1 MVLLLPATSLR
12 SRRKCK
18 ELLQFLDMHF
28 VIGVKVVPKRQ
39 GLAQKSRYNIITTW
53 QGTAETSDS
62 LSLSL
67 LSIYCFELHLQIFP
81 TVDPLRHQTRASL
94 QRRLFFCC
102 LKSHKRNSIKGLPPP
117 PPNVHDFHPWLAFAK
132 SHWPSLIRG
141 EWFHWGNLNYSI
153 FKFPRWCALCGDKH
167 LSVKHSHAR

>member
-1 MVLLLPATSLR
+1 MQRVAPVFGHALCYRSKSCTKATGPIA
-12 SRRKCK
+12 KK
-18 ELLQFLDMHF
+18 
-28 VIGVKVVPKRQ
+28 KVVIISLLRGKVQQKR
-39 GLAQKSRYNIITTW
+39 LT
-53 QGTAETSDS
+53 
-62 LSLSL
+62 LSL
-67 LSIYCFELHLQIFP
+67 LSKYCRELHLQIFP

-102 LKSHKRNSIKGLPPP
+102 LKSHKRNSIKGPPP

>member
-1 MVLLLPATSLR
+1 MNGKRLNVYKFRVSFSSWSSLLSSYLHFFSDDVPSSYKSEYKVPEIATATSLR

-67 LSIYCFELHLQIFP
+67 VYILLRIAPSNFP
-81 TVDPLRHQTRASL
+81 DSRSVASSD
-94 QRRLFFCC
+94 
-102 LKSHKRNSIKGLPPP
+102 KS
-117 PPNVHDFHPWLAFAK
+117 
-132 SHWPSLIRG
+132 
-141 EWFHWGNLNYSI
+141 
-153 FKFPRWCALCGDKH
+153 
-167 LSVKHSHAR
+167 